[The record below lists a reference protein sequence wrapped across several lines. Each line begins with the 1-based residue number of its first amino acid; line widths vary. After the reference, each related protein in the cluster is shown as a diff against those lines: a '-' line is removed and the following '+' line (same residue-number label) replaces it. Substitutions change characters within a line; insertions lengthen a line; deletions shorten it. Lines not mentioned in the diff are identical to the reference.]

1 MHANQTSQHAAT
13 QLAVLKTWQVFP
25 LNGSYVQ
32 TFHLAKHTQD
42 PTELCSQYD
51 EDNVQNSQKEVRVT
65 PLLKS
70 SLEEENLSNATAAAY
85 MNETT
90 KKVRRVL
97 DRNAQSRDLNEEEAT
112 AIGEEVAEVP
122 VEEDAKSEA
131 PILVSLPPVF
141 DLDNV

>member
-1 MHANQTSQHAAT
+1 
-13 QLAVLKTWQVFP
+13 
-25 LNGSYVQ
+25 
-32 TFHLAKHTQD
+32 
-42 PTELCSQYD
+42 
-51 EDNVQNSQKEVRVT
+51 
-65 PLLKS
+65 
-70 SLEEENLSNATAAAY
+70 

-122 VEEDAKSEA
+122 VEDAKSET

-141 DLDNV
+141 DLDNL